1 VRMKNGMKV
10 FIRPSRASDEGGLQ
24 ELFYH
29 LTPKDV
35 YTRFFTGLDSLSVS
49 KAQHLCNVDYD
60 HEMAFVAVTGE
71 KEEDERIVGSS
82 CYYVDEATKLADV
95 AYMIHPEWQS
105 VGVGSFLQKKMV
117 DYAKARGV
125 RGFTADI
132 LTENEKMIKLAR
144 QCTTDVCMTPSYGT
158 YEVTMVFDKES

>member
-1 VRMKNGMKV
+1 M
-10 FIRPSRASDEGGLQ
+10 
-24 ELFYH
+24 
-29 LTPKDV
+29 
-35 YTRFFTGLDSLSVS
+35 
-49 KAQHLCNVDYD
+49 CNVDYD

-95 AYMIHPEWQS
+95 AYMIRPEWQS